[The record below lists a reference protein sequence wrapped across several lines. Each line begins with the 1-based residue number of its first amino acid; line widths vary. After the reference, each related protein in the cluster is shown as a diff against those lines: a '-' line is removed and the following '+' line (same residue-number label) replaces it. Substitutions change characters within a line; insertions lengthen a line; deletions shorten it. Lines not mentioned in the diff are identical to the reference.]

1 MDKFL
6 QNIHS
11 YYLKYFK
18 GPASD
23 LGGTIKTDISVHG
36 IHVNKIITYS
46 LYRCLF
52 HVIFISKLSRYN
64 IFFITK
70 DILKY

>member
-46 LYRCLF
+46 LYR
-52 HVIFISKLSRYN
+52 YN